1 MPVVKI
7 NAVATNTFFI
17 LFVCYRFYM
26 GLFNFLF
33 FFQLAVTFCFWMRIK
48 AQSALARFLLTD
60 AVNKHCVATTG
71 CVFLLTRVVCDDNAP
86 VIKIS
91 AAAMITF
98 FIMLYFINCLS
109 NCMA

>member
-26 GLFNFLF
+26 GLCNFY
-33 FFQLAVTFCFWMRIK
+33 FFQLAVTFCFYSRIK

-60 AVNKHCVATTG
+60 AVNKHCVAITG
-71 CVFLLTRVVCDDNAP
+71 CVFLLTLAVCDDNAP

-98 FIMLYFINCLS
+98 FIMLYFIKS
-109 NCMA
+109 FI